1 MVHQNLYHDN
11 RSLMYHD
18 NRNIAVFKSG
28 RPHMVRPVLR
38 SENWNFPL
46 NSEGRV
52 SLHSVGYSKMAT
64 RARHE
69 ANLMNFVQESAEKD
83 EIKLKMY
90 VI

>member
-1 MVHQNLYHDN
+1 
-11 RSLMYHD
+11 MYHD
-18 NRNIAVFKSG
+18 NRIIAVFKFG
-28 RPHMVRPVLR
+28 RPHMVRPVSR

-46 NSEGRV
+46 NREGRV

>member
-1 MVHQNLYHDN
+1 
-11 RSLMYHD
+11 MYHD
-18 NRNIAVFKSG
+18 NRIIAVFKFG
-28 RPHMVRPVLR
+28 RPHMVRPVSR

-46 NSEGRV
+46 NREGRV
-52 SLHSVGYSKMAT
+52 LLRSVDYSKYSKMASG
-64 RARHE
+64 ARHK

>member
-18 NRNIAVFKSG
+18 NRNIAVFKFG

-46 NSEGRV
+46 NREGRV
-52 SLHSVGYSKMAT
+52 SVRSVGYSKAIPRWRPV
-64 RARHE
+64 RAMRR
-69 ANLMNFVQESAEKD
+69 
-83 EIKLKMY
+83 I
-90 VI
+90 